1 MNEELD
7 STQKGALI
15 ASDLAGFN
23 GTNPQVIGGVVMAL
37 ADVLNDAG
45 YSFKDIG
52 IMLHK
57 LGDSLIEL
65 DDSSTH

>member
-1 MNEELD
+1 MEEELD

-23 GTNPQVIGGVVMAL
+23 GTNPQAIARVVMAL

-65 DDSSTH
+65 DDCSTH